1 MSISRFLPGPLAG
14 TLLVTLAAA
23 CGESPADPTPD
34 PDDSAAAEVDAFL
47 ATLPSWGEYTAG
59 VNGPDQDPTPAGAP
73 EELPDE
79 VVSVTEVEEDGSVTV
94 IPDVTYRC
102 TETPYTLRKNPE
114 QVVMYS
120 PDVEILWPGSLIQ
133 GKTRRE
139 LGSLLGLTIKERT
152 PIRVSIPS
160 FATSDNFREVP
171 EPDQATVAQAIG
183 SMVGNATQSDLSSPS
198 TITFKMD
205 SYDSERSFGLSVGIS
220 GHYLGFSASASGSVS
235 TNAAETTITAHFY
248 QKMFEVVVAPPQT
261 PGAFFSSDFTQ
272 QKLDEQV
279 SLGRMGPDNI
289 PVYISNVVYGRMM
302 MFSFTSTASAS
313 DIRGT
318 IQAAYDGLGGGV
330 SGSLS
335 VRQKTILQTAKI
347 AVTSLGGNAQATL
360 DVIRSGDWSTYFT
373 DEAPLSSAAPL
384 SYTFRNLGD
393 GSIAGVTEST
403 SYNVRS
409 CQAIPATPGTFV
421 FLDPQVE
428 TAPFTGGVQ
437 TMMGDVNGDGRADF
451 LWNQLQQADNRM
463 YVGLSNGDGTFAF
476 TAPVAHPESPGEGW
490 GNYTPHLGDIDGDG
504 LADILWSYLGTDN
517 KTYVGVGNGDGT
529 FGFPSVRLRAGA
541 WGGYRLSV
549 ADAAGPTGSGD
560 GLDDLLWVRSLA
572 GTLGVDLGMS
582 LGNTQFEYPAFQALS
597 GTFGPAWR
605 QLAANVDGDGDGDV
619 VLNLIGGATN
629 ATHVLRSNGNQT
641 WTQLGPLPNGE
652 VADWDG
658 FRLLVAD
665 VDGLGSES
673 LIWADTA
680 SVDNDIVV
688 GRWTGAGFAFSPA
701 QAAQYRAEA
710 DPPLRVLAGDV
721 DGDGDADLIWNATG
735 SVNRTYVS
743 LGQGDGSFDFSA
755 LSQLHPD
762 GAANWPQYTMYVADV
777 NGDGREDIIWNWPAA
792 TNRVYA
798 AIGKK

>member
-1 MSISRFLPGPLAG
+1 MSIKRVMPGSLAA
-14 TLLVTLAAA
+14 TLLVTLATA
-23 CGESPADPTPD
+23 CGEGPADPNPEPPD
-34 PDDSAAAEVDAFL
+34 GVAAEVDAFL
-47 ATLPSWGEYTAG
+47 ATLPSWGEYTAS
-59 VNGPDQDPTPAGAP
+59 VNGPDQAPSPAGPA

-79 VVSVTEVEEDGSVTV
+79 VVSVSQVEDDGTVTV

-120 PDVEILWPGSLIQ
+120 PDAEILWPGSLIQ

-160 FATSDNFREVP
+160 FATNDNFREVP

-183 SMVGNATQSDLSSPS
+183 SMVGNATQSNLSSPS
-198 TITFKMD
+198 TITFVMD
-205 SYDSERSFGLSVGIS
+205 SYSSEESFGLRAGIS

-248 QKMFEVVVAPPQT
+248 QKMFEVVVAPPQS

-272 QKLDEQV
+272 AKLDEQIN
-279 SLGRMGPDNI
+279 LGRMGSDNI

-318 IQAAYDGLGGGV
+318 IQAAYDGIAGGG
-330 SGSLS
+330 SASLS
-335 VRQKTILQTAKI
+335 VRQKKILQTAKL

-373 DEAPLSSAAPL
+373 DVAPLSSAAPL

-403 SYNVRS
+403 SYNIRS
-409 CQAIPATPGTFV
+409 CQAVPATPGTFV
-421 FLDPQVE
+421 FLDPQIE
-428 TAPFTGGVQ
+428 SAPFTGGVQ

-451 LWNQLQQADNRM
+451 VWNQLQQGNNRT

-476 TAPVAHPESPGEGW
+476 TAPVSHPESPTEGW
-490 GNYTPHLGDIDGDG
+490 GNYMPHLGDVNGDG
-504 LADILWSYLGTDN
+504 LADVLWSYLGTDN

-529 FGFPSVRLRAGA
+529 FAFPSVRLRAGT
-541 WGGYRLSV
+541 WSGYRLSV
-549 ADAAGPTGSGD
+549 ADAAGPTGSAD
-560 GLDDLLWVRSLA
+560 GLDDLLWVRSLS
-572 GTLGVDLGMS
+572 GSLGIYLGMS
-582 LGNTQFEYPAFQALS
+582 QGNSQFEYPPFEAMS
-597 GTFGPAWR
+597 GTFGSSWR
-605 QLAANVDGDGDGDV
+605 QLAANVDGDGDVDV
-619 VLNLIGGATN
+619 VLNLVAGATN
-629 ATHVLRSNGNQT
+629 STHVLRSNGNQT
-641 WTQLGPLPNGE
+641 WTQIGPLANTE

-658 FRLLVAD
+658 FRVLVAD

-673 LIWADTA
+673 LVWADTA
-680 SVDNDIVV
+680 STENRIVV
-688 GRWTGAGFAFSPA
+688 GHWTGSGFTFTGPQS
-701 QAAQYRAEA
+701 AQYRDAQ

-735 SVNRTYVS
+735 SANRTYVS

-762 GAANWPQYTMYVADV
+762 SDANWPQYTMYVADV